1 MFSLRERRRK
11 LLLGNY
17 AAAIAAATFP
27 ALAYYWDNRFLN
39 QVYQESA
46 RSTLAAS
53 GEVVGSWTDR
63 VGSAHLAQTTAA
75 SKPINRG
82 ASGVEDDG
90 TDDFLTATIAEI
102 PANGLTIYYRVFPDD
117 FDAVQVH
124 IDWGNMSLSSALTT
138 GTLAAAHSG
147 VGAIGASTGAL
158 TVAAVNTVGFRYNKT
173 TGAFRWCVNALTP
186 NTGTQIRAVSGTAL
200 HVGAENGGSFRF
212 DGKMLS
218 IAIHT
223 EAHSN
228 AAMDKAMVYWR
239 GVA

>member
-39 QVYQESA
+39 QVYQELA
-46 RSTLAAS
+46 RQNLAAS
-53 GEVVGSWTDR
+53 GVAIGSWTDR
-63 VGSAHLAQTTAA
+63 VSSAHLGQPTAGN
-75 SKPINRG
+75 KPLNRL
-82 ASGVEDDG
+82 ASGIEFDG

-102 PANGLTIYYRVFPDD
+102 PANGFTIYYRAFPDD

-124 IDWGNMSLSSALTT
+124 LDWGDMTISSSLTT
-138 GTLAAAHSG
+138 GTVAAARSG
-147 VGAIGASTGAL
+147 FGAIGTSTGAL
-158 TVAAVNTVGFRYNKT
+158 TVLAVNTIGFRYNKT
-173 TGAFRWCVNALTP
+173 TGAWRWCVNSITP
-186 NTGTQIRAVSGTAL
+186 NTGTQIHAVTGTAL

-212 DGKMLS
+212 DGKILS

-223 EAHSN
+223 AAHSN
-228 AAMDKAMVYWR
+228 AVMDKAMSYWR
-239 GVA
+239 SVA